1 MRSSVLKRSYI
12 RCLFLAEG
20 TLEWEKYDPYS
31 VNGGSMRSFTRT
43 VTYFLWSPLSANP
56 IPIRTLH
63 AFTAGRAAAWWMG
76 LLQTEQWNNYSCAP
90 SLSALFSKGSLFKKE
105 KGPITQSI
113 NDQLSNCCTCVDFHI
128 SRVPWKKKKKL
139 TLWLTHYGPLSVLW
153 LFGGTRGNSQLRF
166 TSDCGVITLTA
177 YCKSKMLTV
186 SSWRADSTAF
196 QR

>member
-31 VNGGSMRSFTRT
+31 VNGGSMRSSTRT

-128 SRVPWKKKKKL
+128 SRVPWKKKKN
-139 TLWLTHYGPLSVLW
+139 WHYGW
-153 LFGGTRGNSQLRF
+153 LIMVHCLFYGCLEGQEETAS
-166 TSDCGVITLTA
+166 SDLPV
-177 YCKSKMLTV
+177 TV
-186 SSWRADSTAF
+186 EW
-196 QR
+196 